1 MKRLLIVLLIALM
14 SVGCSNKNSQQSS
27 QATPESSQTSEKNLT
42 IEDVEGYWDCKSDEE
57 GILLKLGWKNDI
69 DLYYS
74 DGSKEKNSYNI
85 IDSDS
90 NSIEIEMRDEDK
102 TTNEINVKINT
113 VLEQNKHYKF
123 TGCLE
128 SEIGYEDKYNTPEF
142 LEFLDNFNSYE
153 QYFDIVN

>member
-1 MKRLLIVLLIALM
+1 MKRLLIVLLIALI

-27 QATPESSQTSEKNLT
+27 PATPESSQTSEKNLT
-42 IEDVEGYWDCKSDEE
+42 IEDVEGYWECKSDEE

-102 TTNEINVKINT
+102 ITNIIIKSDDNGETITLKRNKKEHYFIRIPKDKFYVKLI
-113 VLEQNKHYKF
+113 
-123 TGCLE
+123 
-128 SEIGYEDKYNTPEF
+128 EDYGGE
-142 LEFLDNFNSYE
+142 
-153 QYFDIVN
+153 

>member
-1 MKRLLIVLLIALM
+1 MCSSDL
-14 SVGCSNKNSQQSS
+14 SNKNSQQSS
-27 QATPESSQTSEKNLT
+27 QTTPENSQTSEKNLT
-42 IEDVEGYWDCKSDEE
+42 IEDVEGYWECKSDEE

-102 TTNEINVKINT
+102 ITNIIIKSDDNGETITLKRNKKEHYFIRIPKDKFYVKLI
-113 VLEQNKHYKF
+113 
-123 TGCLE
+123 
-128 SEIGYEDKYNTPEF
+128 EDYGGE
-142 LEFLDNFNSYE
+142 
-153 QYFDIVN
+153 

>member
-1 MKRLLIVLLIALM
+1 MKRLPIVLLIALI

-42 IEDVEGYWDCKSDEE
+42 IEDVEGYWECKSDEE

-102 TTNEINVKINT
+102 ITNIIIKSDDNGETITLKRNKKEHYFIRIPKDKFYVKLI
-113 VLEQNKHYKF
+113 
-123 TGCLE
+123 
-128 SEIGYEDKYNTPEF
+128 EDYGGE
-142 LEFLDNFNSYE
+142 
-153 QYFDIVN
+153 

>member
-14 SVGCSNKNSQQSS
+14 SVGCSNTNSQQSS
-27 QATPESSQTSEKNLT
+27 QDTTESSQTSEKNLA
-42 IEDVEGYWDCKSDEE
+42 IEDVEGYWECKSDEE

-102 TTNEINVKINT
+102 TTNIIIKTDDNGETITLKRNKKEHYFIRIPKDKFYVKL
-113 VLEQNKHYKF
+113 V
-123 TGCLE
+123 
-128 SEIGYEDKYNTPEF
+128 EDYGGE
-142 LEFLDNFNSYE
+142 
-153 QYFDIVN
+153 

>member
-1 MKRLLIVLLIALM
+1 MI

-42 IEDVEGYWDCKSDEE
+42 IEDVEGYWECKSDEE

-102 TTNEINVKINT
+102 TTNIIIKSDDNGETITLKRNKKEHYFIRIPKDKFYVKLI
-113 VLEQNKHYKF
+113 
-123 TGCLE
+123 
-128 SEIGYEDKYNTPEF
+128 EDYGGE
-142 LEFLDNFNSYE
+142 
-153 QYFDIVN
+153 

>member
-1 MKRLLIVLLIALM
+1 MKRLLIVLLIALI
-14 SVGCSNKNSQQSS
+14 SVGCSNKNSKQSS

-42 IEDVEGYWDCKSDEE
+42 IEDVEGYWECKSDEE

-102 TTNEINVKINT
+102 ITNIIIKSDDNGETITLKRNKKEHYFIRIPKDKFYVKLI
-113 VLEQNKHYKF
+113 
-123 TGCLE
+123 
-128 SEIGYEDKYNTPEF
+128 EDYGGE
-142 LEFLDNFNSYE
+142 
-153 QYFDIVN
+153 

>member
-1 MKRLLIVLLIALM
+1 MKRLLIVLLIALI

-27 QATPESSQTSEKNLT
+27 QTSPVSSLTSEKYLT
-42 IEDVEGYWDCKSDEE
+42 IEDVEGYWECKSEEE

-90 NSIEIEMRDEDK
+90 NSIEIEMRDEDNI
-102 TTNEINVKINT
+102 TNIFIKSNLFNQIR
-113 VLEQNKHYKF
+113 F
-123 TGCLE
+123 
-128 SEIGYEDKYNTPEF
+128 KYFSPNTPHSSYAFVVF
-142 LEFLDNFNSYE
+142 LFVVFS
-153 QYFDIVN
+153 V

>member
-1 MKRLLIVLLIALM
+1 MKRLLIVLLIALI

-42 IEDVEGYWDCKSDEE
+42 IEDVEGYWECKSDEE

-102 TTNEINVKINT
+102 ITNIIIKSDDNGETITLKRNKKEHYFIRIPKDKFYVKLI
-113 VLEQNKHYKF
+113 
-123 TGCLE
+123 
-128 SEIGYEDKYNTPEF
+128 EDYGGE
-142 LEFLDNFNSYE
+142 
-153 QYFDIVN
+153 

>member
-42 IEDVEGYWDCKSDEE
+42 IEDVEGYWECKSDEE

-102 TTNEINVKINT
+102 TTNIIIKYDDNGETITLKRNKKEHYFIRIPKDKFYVKLI
-113 VLEQNKHYKF
+113 
-123 TGCLE
+123 
-128 SEIGYEDKYNTPEF
+128 EDYGGE
-142 LEFLDNFNSYE
+142 
-153 QYFDIVN
+153 

>member
-1 MKRLLIVLLIALM
+1 MKRLLIVLLIALI

-42 IEDVEGYWDCKSDEE
+42 IEDVEGYWECKSDEE

-90 NSIEIEMRDEDK
+90 NSIEIEMREEDK
-102 TTNEINVKINT
+102 TTNIIIKSDDNGETITLKRNKKEHYFIRIPKDKFYVKLI
-113 VLEQNKHYKF
+113 
-123 TGCLE
+123 
-128 SEIGYEDKYNTPEF
+128 EDYGGE
-142 LEFLDNFNSYE
+142 
-153 QYFDIVN
+153 

>member
-1 MKRLLIVLLIALM
+1 MKRLLIVLLIALI

-42 IEDVEGYWDCKSDEE
+42 IEDVEGYWECKSDEE
-57 GILLKLGWKNDI
+57 GILLKLVWKNDI

-102 TTNEINVKINT
+102 TTNIIIKSDDNGETITLKRNKKEHYFIRIPKDKFYVKLI
-113 VLEQNKHYKF
+113 
-123 TGCLE
+123 
-128 SEIGYEDKYNTPEF
+128 EDYGGE
-142 LEFLDNFNSYE
+142 
-153 QYFDIVN
+153 

>member
-1 MKRLLIVLLIALM
+1 MKRLLIVLLIALI

-27 QATPESSQTSEKNLT
+27 QATPESSKTSEKYLT
-42 IEDVEGYWDCKSDEE
+42 IEDVEGYWECKSDEE

-102 TTNEINVKINT
+102 TTNIIIKSDDNGETITLKRNKKEHYFIRIPKDKFYVKLI
-113 VLEQNKHYKF
+113 
-123 TGCLE
+123 
-128 SEIGYEDKYNTPEF
+128 EDYGGE
-142 LEFLDNFNSYE
+142 
-153 QYFDIVN
+153 

>member
-1 MKRLLIVLLIALM
+1 MKRLLIVLLIALI
-14 SVGCSNKNSQQSS
+14 SVGYSNKNSQQSS

-42 IEDVEGYWDCKSDEE
+42 IEDVEGYWECKSDEE

-102 TTNEINVKINT
+102 TTNIIIKSDDNGETITLKRNKKEHYFIRIPKDKFYVKLI
-113 VLEQNKHYKF
+113 
-123 TGCLE
+123 
-128 SEIGYEDKYNTPEF
+128 EDYGGE
-142 LEFLDNFNSYE
+142 
-153 QYFDIVN
+153 

>member
-14 SVGCSNKNSQQSS
+14 SVGCSNTNSQQSS
-27 QATPESSQTSEKNLT
+27 QATTESSQTSEKNLT
-42 IEDVEGYWDCKSDEE
+42 IEDVEGYWECKSDEE

-102 TTNEINVKINT
+102 TTNIIIKTDDNGETITLKRNKKEHYFIRIPKDKFYVKL
-113 VLEQNKHYKF
+113 V
-123 TGCLE
+123 
-128 SEIGYEDKYNTPEF
+128 EDYGVE
-142 LEFLDNFNSYE
+142 
-153 QYFDIVN
+153 

>member
-1 MKRLLIVLLIALM
+1 MKRLLIVLLIALI

-42 IEDVEGYWDCKSDEE
+42 IEDVEGYWECKSDEE

-102 TTNEINVKINT
+102 TTNIIIKSDDNGETITLKRNKKEHYFIRIPKDKFYVKLIEDYGENR
-113 VLEQNKHYKF
+113 NK
-123 TGCLE
+123 TM
-128 SEIGYEDKYNTPEF
+128 
-142 LEFLDNFNSYE
+142 
-153 QYFDIVN
+153 

>member
-1 MKRLLIVLLIALM
+1 MKRLLIVLLIALI

-42 IEDVEGYWDCKSDEE
+42 IEDVEGYWECKSDEE

-85 IDSDS
+85 IDSDL

-102 TTNEINVKINT
+102 TTNIIIKSDDNGETITLKRNKKEHYFIRIPKDKFYVKLI
-113 VLEQNKHYKF
+113 
-123 TGCLE
+123 
-128 SEIGYEDKYNTPEF
+128 EDYGGE
-142 LEFLDNFNSYE
+142 
-153 QYFDIVN
+153 

>member
-1 MKRLLIVLLIALM
+1 MKRLLIVLLIALI

-42 IEDVEGYWDCKSDEE
+42 IEDVEGYWECKSDEE
-57 GILLKLGWKNDI
+57 GILLKLGWKHDI

-102 TTNEINVKINT
+102 TTNIIIKSDDNGETITLKRNKKEHYFIRIPKDKFYVKLI
-113 VLEQNKHYKF
+113 
-123 TGCLE
+123 
-128 SEIGYEDKYNTPEF
+128 EDYGGE
-142 LEFLDNFNSYE
+142 
-153 QYFDIVN
+153 

>member
-14 SVGCSNKNSQQSS
+14 SVGCNNTNSQQSS
-27 QATPESSQTSEKNLT
+27 QVTTESSQTSEKNLT
-42 IEDVEGYWDCKSDEE
+42 IEDVEGYWECKSDEE

-102 TTNEINVKINT
+102 TTNIIIKTDDNGETITLKRNKKEHYFIRIPKDKFYVKL
-113 VLEQNKHYKF
+113 V
-123 TGCLE
+123 
-128 SEIGYEDKYNTPEF
+128 EDYGGE
-142 LEFLDNFNSYE
+142 
-153 QYFDIVN
+153 

>member
-42 IEDVEGYWDCKSDEE
+42 IEDVEGYWECKSDEE

-102 TTNEINVKINT
+102 TTNIIIKSDDNVETITLKR
-113 VLEQNKHYKF
+113 NKKEHYFIRIPKDKF
-123 TGCLE
+123 YVKL
-128 SEIGYEDKYNTPEF
+128 IEDYGGE
-142 LEFLDNFNSYE
+142 
-153 QYFDIVN
+153 

>member
-1 MKRLLIVLLIALM
+1 MKRLLIVLLIALI

-42 IEDVEGYWDCKSDEE
+42 IEDVEGYWECKSDEE

-102 TTNEINVKINT
+102 TTNIIIKSDDNGETITLKRNKKEHYFIRIPKDKFYVKLI
-113 VLEQNKHYKF
+113 
-123 TGCLE
+123 
-128 SEIGYEDKYNTPEF
+128 EDYGGE
-142 LEFLDNFNSYE
+142 
-153 QYFDIVN
+153 

>member
-1 MKRLLIVLLIALM
+1 MKRLLIVLLIALI

-42 IEDVEGYWDCKSDEE
+42 IEDVEGYWECKSDEE

-102 TTNEINVKINT
+102 TTNIIIKSDDNGETITLKRNKKEHYFIRIPKDEFYVKLI
-113 VLEQNKHYKF
+113 
-123 TGCLE
+123 
-128 SEIGYEDKYNTPEF
+128 EDYGVE
-142 LEFLDNFNSYE
+142 
-153 QYFDIVN
+153 

>member
-1 MKRLLIVLLIALM
+1 MKRLLIVLLIALI

-42 IEDVEGYWDCKSDEE
+42 IEDVEGYWECKSDEE

-102 TTNEINVKINT
+102 TTNIIIKSDDNGETITLKRNKKEHYFIRIPKDKFYVKLT
-113 VLEQNKHYKF
+113 
-123 TGCLE
+123 
-128 SEIGYEDKYNTPEF
+128 EDYGGE
-142 LEFLDNFNSYE
+142 
-153 QYFDIVN
+153 

>member
-1 MKRLLIVLLIALM
+1 MKRLLIVLLIDLI

-42 IEDVEGYWDCKSDEE
+42 IEDVEGYWECKSDEE

-102 TTNEINVKINT
+102 TTNIIIKSDDNGETITLKRNKKEHYFIRIPKDKFYVKLI
-113 VLEQNKHYKF
+113 
-123 TGCLE
+123 
-128 SEIGYEDKYNTPEF
+128 EDYGGE
-142 LEFLDNFNSYE
+142 
-153 QYFDIVN
+153 

>member
-1 MKRLLIVLLIALM
+1 MKRLLIVLLIALI
-14 SVGCSNKNSQQSS
+14 SVGCSNKNSKQSS
-27 QATPESSQTSEKNLT
+27 QAIPESSQTSEKNLT
-42 IEDVEGYWDCKSDEE
+42 IEDVEGYWECKSDEE

-102 TTNEINVKINT
+102 ITNIIIKSDDNGETITLKRNKKEHYFIRIPKDKFYVKLI
-113 VLEQNKHYKF
+113 
-123 TGCLE
+123 
-128 SEIGYEDKYNTPEF
+128 EDYGGE
-142 LEFLDNFNSYE
+142 
-153 QYFDIVN
+153 

>member
-1 MKRLLIVLLIALM
+1 MKRLLIVLLIALI

-42 IEDVEGYWDCKSDEE
+42 IEDVEGYWECKSDEE

-69 DLYYS
+69 YLYYS

-102 TTNEINVKINT
+102 TTNIIIKSDDNGETITLKRNKKEHYFIRIPKDKFYVKLI
-113 VLEQNKHYKF
+113 
-123 TGCLE
+123 
-128 SEIGYEDKYNTPEF
+128 EDYGGE
-142 LEFLDNFNSYE
+142 
-153 QYFDIVN
+153 

>member
-1 MKRLLIVLLIALM
+1 MKRLLIVLLIALI

-42 IEDVEGYWDCKSDEE
+42 IEDVERYWECKSDEE

-102 TTNEINVKINT
+102 TTNIIIKSDDNGETITLKRNKKEHYFIRIPKDKFYVKLI
-113 VLEQNKHYKF
+113 
-123 TGCLE
+123 
-128 SEIGYEDKYNTPEF
+128 EDYGGE
-142 LEFLDNFNSYE
+142 
-153 QYFDIVN
+153 

>member
-1 MKRLLIVLLIALM
+1 MKRLLIILLIALI

-42 IEDVEGYWDCKSDEE
+42 IEDVEGYWECKSDEE

-102 TTNEINVKINT
+102 TTNIIIKSDDNGETITLKRNKKEHYFIRIPKDKFYVKLI
-113 VLEQNKHYKF
+113 
-123 TGCLE
+123 
-128 SEIGYEDKYNTPEF
+128 EDYGGE
-142 LEFLDNFNSYE
+142 
-153 QYFDIVN
+153 

>member
-1 MKRLLIVLLIALM
+1 MKRLLIVLLIALI
-14 SVGCSNKNSQQSS
+14 SVGCSNKNSKQSS

-42 IEDVEGYWDCKSDEE
+42 IEDVEGYWECKSDEE

-102 TTNEINVKINT
+102 TTNIIIKSDDNGETITLKRNKKEHYFIRIPKDKFYVKLI
-113 VLEQNKHYKF
+113 
-123 TGCLE
+123 
-128 SEIGYEDKYNTPEF
+128 EDYGGE
-142 LEFLDNFNSYE
+142 
-153 QYFDIVN
+153 

>member
-1 MKRLLIVLLIALM
+1 MKRLLIVLLIALI

-42 IEDVEGYWDCKSDEE
+42 IEDVEGYWECKSYEE

-102 TTNEINVKINT
+102 TTNIIIKSDDNGETITLKRNKKEHYFIRIPKDKFYVKLI
-113 VLEQNKHYKF
+113 
-123 TGCLE
+123 
-128 SEIGYEDKYNTPEF
+128 EDYGGE
-142 LEFLDNFNSYE
+142 
-153 QYFDIVN
+153 

>member
-1 MKRLLIVLLIALM
+1 MKRLLIVLLIALI

-42 IEDVEGYWDCKSDEE
+42 IEDVEGYWECKADEE

-102 TTNEINVKINT
+102 TTNIIIKSDDNGETITLKRNKKEHYFIRIPKDKFYVKLI
-113 VLEQNKHYKF
+113 
-123 TGCLE
+123 
-128 SEIGYEDKYNTPEF
+128 EDYGGE
-142 LEFLDNFNSYE
+142 
-153 QYFDIVN
+153 

>member
-1 MKRLLIVLLIALM
+1 MKRLLIVLLIALI

-42 IEDVEGYWDCKSDEE
+42 IEDVEGYWECKSDEE

-102 TTNEINVKINT
+102 TTNIIIKSDDNGETITLKRNKTEHYFIRIPKDKFYVKLI
-113 VLEQNKHYKF
+113 
-123 TGCLE
+123 
-128 SEIGYEDKYNTPEF
+128 EDYGGE
-142 LEFLDNFNSYE
+142 
-153 QYFDIVN
+153 

>member
-1 MKRLLIVLLIALM
+1 MKRLLIVLLIALI

-42 IEDVEGYWDCKSDEE
+42 IEDVEGYWECKSDEE

-69 DLYYS
+69 DFYYS

-102 TTNEINVKINT
+102 TTNIIIKSDDNGETITLKRNKKEHYFIRIPKDKFYVKLI
-113 VLEQNKHYKF
+113 
-123 TGCLE
+123 
-128 SEIGYEDKYNTPEF
+128 EDYGGE
-142 LEFLDNFNSYE
+142 
-153 QYFDIVN
+153 

>member
-1 MKRLLIVLLIALM
+1 MKRLLIVLLIALI

-42 IEDVEGYWDCKSDEE
+42 IEDVEGYWECKSDEE

-102 TTNEINVKINT
+102 TTNIIIKSDDNGETITLKRNKKEHYFIRIQKDKFYVKL
-113 VLEQNKHYKF
+113 V
-123 TGCLE
+123 
-128 SEIGYEDKYNTPEF
+128 EDYGGE
-142 LEFLDNFNSYE
+142 
-153 QYFDIVN
+153 